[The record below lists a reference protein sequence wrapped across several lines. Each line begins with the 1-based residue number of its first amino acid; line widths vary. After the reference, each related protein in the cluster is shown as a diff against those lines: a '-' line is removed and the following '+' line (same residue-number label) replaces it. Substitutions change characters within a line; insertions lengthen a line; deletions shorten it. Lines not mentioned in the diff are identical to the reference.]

1 MTKGEKKVEPIIKTV
16 SGMDKYLNP
25 ADRGYIYEFLESDGT
40 CNDKYCLVVSSQ
52 KRAYDNIISILM
64 LGDSRAGLDVVKCN
78 FQGLTKY
85 VHCGLVTYLKR
96 ERLGKRV
103 CPFPKKA
110 MDTVDLLMA
119 NELGLDREKGLI
131 YKSLY
136 EEVLRTFTK
145 GGEHT

>member
-1 MTKGEKKVEPIIKTV
+1 MEPMVKVV

-103 CPFPKKA
+103 GPFPKKS

-136 EEVLRTFTK
+136 EEVLRTFMK

>member
-1 MTKGEKKVEPIIKTV
+1 MEPIIKTV

-103 CPFPKKA
+103 CPFPKKS

-119 NELGLDREKGLI
+119 NELGLDREKELI

-136 EEVLRTFTK
+136 EEILRTFMK

>member
-1 MTKGEKKVEPIIKTV
+1 MEPIIKTV
-16 SGMDKYLNP
+16 SMEKFLTA
-25 ADRGYIYEFLESDGT
+25 ADRGYIYEFLEADGV
-40 CNDKYCLVVSSQ
+40 CKDKYCLVVSSQ

-64 LGDSRAGLDVVKCN
+64 LSDSRAGLDVVRCN
-78 FQGLTKY
+78 FNGQTKY

-96 ERLGKRV
+96 ERLGKRI

-119 NELGLDREKGLI
+119 NELGLDKEKGLI

-136 EEVLRTFTK
+136 EEILRTFMK

>member
-103 CPFPKKA
+103 CPFPKKS

-119 NELGLDREKGLI
+119 NELGLDREKELI

-136 EEVLRTFTK
+136 EEILRTFMK

>member
-1 MTKGEKKVEPIIKTV
+1 MEPIIKTV
-16 SGMDKYLNP
+16 RMEKFLTA
-25 ADRGYIYEFLESDGT
+25 ADRGYIYEFLEADGV

-64 LGDSRAGLDVVKCN
+64 LSDSRAGLDVVKCN
-78 FQGLTKY
+78 FQGKTKY

-96 ERLGKRV
+96 ERLGTRV

-110 MDTVDLLMA
+110 MDTVDLLIA
-119 NELGLDREKGLI
+119 NELGLDKEKGLI

-136 EEVLRTFTK
+136 EEILRTFMK

>member
-1 MTKGEKKVEPIIKTV
+1 MEPIIKTV

-52 KRAYDNIISILM
+52 KRAYDNIISVLM

-136 EEVLRTFTK
+136 EEVLRTFMR